1 MDSTKKQL
9 LWFIGICL
17 PATYILGIY
26 MLFNGGLANPIGM
39 LAMYIPAL
47 TVIGLYIFKFKKP
60 IFKKGDL
67 GLNFKGLKYWIIAP
81 LTLTGLSLLSYVV
94 SYLFNPELFDT
105 VENIRLALEKQGF
118 YWGNI
123 YIGFLAIIL
132 VNGLVGSFL
141 NIPMFIGEELGWRAF
156 MVPRLLKLYKPQI
169 AFLIG
174 AAVWAIWHSVMIVMG
189 LNYPSVHPVWGN
201 LLMIAF
207 CIPVGIIFQYF
218 YVKSKS
224 VVVAALAHAGLNKSA
239 MSMSFLLADD
249 SYDTLLYGPTG
260 VIGIVIFSI
269 VAFILYRQVNWK
281 KENNNNTSISYHKH
295 VPALNMQESGN
306 TSFQSNRNQSL
317 I

>member
-1 MDSTKKQL
+1 MDSIKKQL
-9 LWFIGICL
+9 FWFICICL
-17 PATYILGIY
+17 SLTYALGIY
-26 MLFNGGLANPIGM
+26 MLFNGGLANPLGL

-81 LTLTGLSLLSYVV
+81 LTLTGLSLLSYGL
-94 SYLFNPELFDT
+94 SYLFAPELFDT
-105 VENIRLALEKQGF
+105 VENIRLALENQGF

-141 NIPMFIGEELGWRAF
+141 NIPMFLGEELGWRAF

-174 AAVWAIWHSVMIVMG
+174 AAVWGLWHGVMIIMG
-189 LNYPSVHPVWGN
+189 LNYPSVHPVSGI
-201 LLMIAF
+201 LLMIVF

-218 YVKSKS
+218 YLKSKS
-224 VVVAALAHAGLNKSA
+224 VFVAALAHAGLNKSA
-239 MSMSFLLADD
+239 MSMSFLLAGD
-249 SYDTLLYGPTG
+249 SYNTLLYGPTG
-260 VIGIVIFSI
+260 IIGIVIFSI
-269 VAFILYRQVNWK
+269 IAFFLYRRIDWE
-281 KENNNNTSISYHKH
+281 KENAEVKNDN
-295 VPALNMQESGN
+295 
-306 TSFQSNRNQSL
+306 
-317 I
+317 

>member
-1 MDSTKKQL
+1 MGTHIQNTQYKTNLKMTTMDSTKKQL
-9 LWFIGICL
+9 LWFVGICL
-17 PATYILGIY
+17 PITYALGIY
-26 MLFNGGLANPIGM
+26 MLFNGGLANPLGM

-81 LTLTGLSLLSYVV
+81 LALSAFSLLSYGV
-94 SYLFNPELFDT
+94 SYLFNPEMFDT
-105 VENIRLALEKQGF
+105 AENIRLGLEKQGF
-118 YWGNI
+118 YWGNL
-123 YIGFLAIIL
+123 YVGFLAIIL

-156 MVPRLLKLYKPQI
+156 MVPRLLKLYKPQV

-174 AAVWAIWHSVMIVMG
+174 AAVWGLWHSVMIVMG
-189 LNYPSVHPVWGN
+189 LNYPSVHPVSGI
-201 LLMIAF
+201 LLMIVF

-224 VVVAALAHAGLNKSA
+224 VFVAALAHAGLNKSA
-239 MSMSFLLADD
+239 MSMSFLLAGD

-260 VIGIVIFSI
+260 IVGIVIFSI
-269 VAFILYRQVNWK
+269 VAYFLYRRVDWK
-281 KENNNNTSISYHKH
+281 KENTLLEIDKTGDLL
-295 VPALNMQESGN
+295 VKL
-306 TSFQSNRNQSL
+306 
-317 I
+317 

>member
-1 MDSTKKQL
+1 MESTKKQV

-17 PATYILGIY
+17 PVTYIIGIY
-26 MLFNGGLANPIGM
+26 MLFHGGLANPM
-39 LAMYIPAL
+39 SFLAMYIPAL

-81 LTLTGLSLLSYVV
+81 LALTGLSLLSYGV

-105 VENIRLALEKQGF
+105 AANIQLALEQKGF
-118 YWGNI
+118 YWGNL
-123 YIGFLAIIL
+123 YIGFLAILI
-132 VNGLVGSFL
+132 VNGLVGSFF

-174 AAVWAIWHSVMIVMG
+174 AAVWALWHGVMIVMG

-201 LLMIAF
+201 LMMIAF

-218 YVKSKS
+218 YMKSKS

-239 MSMSFLLADD
+239 MSMSFLLAGD

-260 VIGIVIFSI
+260 VIGILIFSI
-269 VAFILYRQVNWK
+269 VALILYRRFDWT
-281 KENNNNTSISYHKH
+281 KENTTI
-295 VPALNMQESGN
+295 
-306 TSFQSNRNQSL
+306 
-317 I
+317 

>member
-9 LWFIGICL
+9 LWFVGICL
-17 PATYILGIY
+17 PVTYMLGIY
-26 MLFNGGLANPIGM
+26 MLFNDGLANPLGL
-39 LAMYIPAL
+39 LAMYIPTL
-47 TVIGLYIFKFKKP
+47 TVIGLYVFKFKKP
-60 IFKKGDL
+60 IFKNGDL

-81 LTLTGLSLLSYVV
+81 LALSALSLLSYGV
-94 SYLFNPELFDT
+94 SYLFNPDLFET
-105 VENIRLALEKQGF
+105 SETIIASLEKKGF

-123 YIGFLAIIL
+123 YIGFFAILL

-156 MVPRLLKLYKPQI
+156 MVPRLLKLYKPQF

-174 AAVWAIWHSVMIVMG
+174 ATIWALWHAMMIVMG
-189 LNYPSVHPVWGN
+189 LNYPSIHPVSGI
-201 LLMIAF
+201 LLMIVF

-218 YVKSKS
+218 YTKSKS
-224 VVVAALAHAGLNKSA
+224 VIVAALAHAGLNKSA

-269 VAFILYRQVNWK
+269 IAFLLYRRIDWE
-281 KENNNNTSISYHKH
+281 KEYAEVKTDNLQTKDLKINAEFGQDYI
-295 VPALNMQESGN
+295 
-306 TSFQSNRNQSL
+306 